1 VRRPPPKIVRR
12 LVIAPLVLLVCLA
25 VLALSGL
32 LLTGALVFDL
42 ARRAGRG
49 GTRFA
54 AFALCFAATEAGMLV
69 ALFLLWLASGF
80 GLLMQSRRLR
90 SAHYA
95 LMRGWLRCLSWA
107 AIRLLGLRI
116 EIVDR
121 AEPRPGPILVFGRH
135 AGAGNSLMMARTLML
150 AYGRRPRVVMI
161 ADLQWDPVIDVMC
174 HRLPSLFI
182 ERSERF
188 VEAIGDLAR
197 GMDDD
202 EAFVLYPEGHDF
214 TEKLRLRAIA
224 HLRKDGYLAA
234 AEQAEEMARVLPPR
248 HRGPLAA
255 ILAAPEADVVMFAH
269 TTLEELGT
277 FRYLYRQLPLARPV
291 KARYWRIPAA
301 EVPHEQEAL
310 IPWLFDWWKRI
321 DKWIEE
327 HAPGTPR
334 HPAKGQRA
342 GINYGERS

>member
-1 VRRPPPKIVRR
+1 VRSPPPKIVRR
-12 LVIAPLVLLVCLA
+12 LVIAPLVLLFCVA
-25 VLALSGL
+25 VLTLSPL

-42 ARRAGRG
+42 VRRGGWG

-54 AFALCFAATEAGMLV
+54 AFALCFVVTEAGMII
-69 ALFLLWLASGF
+69 ALLLLWLASAF
-80 GLLMQSRRLR
+80 GLLMEARGLR

-95 LMRGWLRCLSWA
+95 LMRGWLRCLSCA
-107 AIRLLGLRI
+107 AIQLLGLRI

-135 AGAGNSLMMARTLML
+135 AGPGNSLMMTRTLML
-150 AYGRRPRVVMI
+150 AFRRRPRVVMI
-161 ADLQWDPVIDVMC
+161 ADLQWDPVVDVMC

-182 ERSERF
+182 ERSQRF

-202 EAFVLYPEGHDF
+202 EALVLYPEGHDF

-224 HLRKDGYLAA
+224 HLRKEGHLAE
-234 AEQAEEMARVLPPR
+234 AEQAKEMERVLPPR
-248 HRGPLAA
+248 HKGPLAA

-277 FRYLYRQLPLARPV
+277 LRHLYRRLPLTRPV

-310 IPWLFDWWKRI
+310 IAWLFKWWETI
-321 DKWIEE
+321 DDWIEE
-327 HAPGTPR
+327 HAPET
-334 HPAKGQRA
+334 
-342 GINYGERS
+342 

>member
-1 VRRPPPKIVRR
+1 VRSPPPKIVRR
-12 LVIAPLVLLVCLA
+12 LAIAPLVLLFCLA
-25 VLALSGL
+25 VLALSPL

-42 ARRAGRG
+42 VRRGGWG

-54 AFALCFAATEAGMLV
+54 AFALCFVVTEAGMIV

-80 GLLMQSRRLR
+80 GLSMQARGLR

-95 LMRGWLRCLSWA
+95 LMRAWLRCLSWA

-135 AGAGNSLMMARTLML
+135 AGPGNSLMMTRTLML
-150 AYGRRPRVVMI
+150 AYRRRPRVVMI

-182 ERSERF
+182 ERSQRF
-188 VEAIGDLAR
+188 VGAIGDLAR

-224 HLRKDGYLAA
+224 HLRKEGQLAA
-234 AEQAEEMARVLPPR
+234 AERAEELERVLPPR
-248 HRGPLAA
+248 HKGPLAA

-277 FRYLYRQLPLARPV
+277 LRHLYRRLPLTRAV

-301 EVPHEQEAL
+301 EVPHEQERL
-310 IPWLFDWWKRI
+310 IAWLFDWWKTI
-321 DKWIEE
+321 DDWIEE
-327 HAPGTPR
+327 HAPGT
-334 HPAKGQRA
+334 
-342 GINYGERS
+342 